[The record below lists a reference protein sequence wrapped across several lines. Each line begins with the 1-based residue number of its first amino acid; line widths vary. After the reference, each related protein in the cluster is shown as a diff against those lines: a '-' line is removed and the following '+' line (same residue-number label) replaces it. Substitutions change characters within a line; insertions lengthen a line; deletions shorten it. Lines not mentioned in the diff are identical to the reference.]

1 MFAQNPHES
10 GKTNQIDGF
19 GLDPFHQGL
28 FVAVSVWIRFG
39 IQENA
44 FETMF
49 VRPFQGIGI
58 FHIADHQGNFS
69 RQIIFFNT
77 VDNGLQIRASSGNQN
92 SENKFVGI
100 HLKGAKQVY

>member
-1 MFAQNPHES
+1 MIAQNPHES
-10 GKTNQIDGF
+10 GETNQIDGF

-39 IQENA
+39 VQEKNLK
-44 FETMF
+44 TLF

-58 FHIADHQGNFS
+58 FHIADYQCNFS

-77 VDNGLQIRASSGNQN
+77 VDNGLQIRTLS
-92 SENKFVGI
+92 
-100 HLKGAKQVY
+100 